1 MEDQQNRIL
10 TFRQALAWSM
20 DQDWPELEVEG
31 IDRLGVYV
39 IHAEIEME
47 NRREDQCISQGNA

>member
-1 MEDQQNRIL
+1 MGRKRTV
-10 TFRQALAWSM
+10 TFRQSLAWSM
-20 DQDWPELEVEG
+20 DQDWPELAVEG

-47 NRREDQCISQGNA
+47 NRMDDQCISQGNA

>member
-1 MEDQQNRIL
+1 MSIL

-47 NRREDQCISQGNA
+47 NRMEDQCIRQGNA

>member
-1 MEDQQNRIL
+1 MGRKRTV
-10 TFRQALAWSM
+10 TFRQSLAWSM
-20 DQDWPELEVEG
+20 DQDWPELAVEG

-47 NRREDQCISQGNA
+47 NRMDDSNDSDN

>member
-1 MEDQQNRIL
+1 MEDLQNRIM

-47 NRREDQCISQGNA
+47 NRMDDSNDSDN